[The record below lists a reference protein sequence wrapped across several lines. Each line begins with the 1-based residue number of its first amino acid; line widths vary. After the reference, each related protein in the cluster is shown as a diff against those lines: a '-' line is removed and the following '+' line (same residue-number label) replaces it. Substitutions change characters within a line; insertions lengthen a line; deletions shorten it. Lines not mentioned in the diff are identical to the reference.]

1 MARLYGDGITDFV
14 CQRSLGAG
22 GESGNNKVAG
32 PLSDG
37 VGGAPVAV
45 DDDEPKADE

>member
-1 MARLYGDGITDFV
+1 MARLYGDIITDFA
-14 CQRSLGAG
+14 CQRSLGRG
-22 GESGNNKVAG
+22 VGHINEVAG

-45 DDDEPKADE
+45 GDDEPKADE